1 MKIIGKSHIKT
12 KIQSG
17 ERLRVLFINDVGFQY
32 GAGIAHLRQIQSF
45 LLLGHDVMGLC
56 WMRGLEDSIPFIPN
70 NARGHWA
77 GMRQLPEVHP
87 GNGYSEADI
96 IRSIVQEVILVQPE
110 IIIVGNLHGAKWPLE
125 LLITLRELDSVVVAY
140 MHDCHL
146 ISGRCAYPGDCG
158 LYEVGCNEKCPS
170 ANEYPL
176 LAPHKIHNQWKLR
189 REIFCGP
196 KGVPIATNS
205 HWLLGIVHQAFKNIR
220 YAEVVYLG
228 LDDQLFSPID
238 QTLVRQLLGLP
249 DDAFVIL
256 SGSVHVHERRK
267 GGHIFKEV
275 VEILNKEDVVFLV
288 FGEESLGL
296 EGVRA
301 TGLLRDYRKMPLLF
315 SAADLFLGMALEEA
329 FGQTLCE
336 SSACGL
342 PIAAFNVG
350 GISEIARNNINARLV
365 NEISVSGLTDEIEF
379 FMRNPKEREAFG
391 RAGRE
396 IIESEFTLERQGER
410 WMEYLAKVAS
420 L

>member
-1 MKIIGKSHIKT
+1 MRKSDIKA

-17 ERLRVLFINDVGFQY
+17 ERLKVIFINDVGFQY

-56 WMRGLEDSIPFIPN
+56 WVRGPESTIPFIPN

-77 GMRQLPEVHP
+77 GMHQLPVIHP
-87 GNGYSEADI
+87 DSGYCEADI
-96 IRSIVQEVILVQPE
+96 IHSIVQKVIFFQPE

-125 LLITLRELDSVVVAY
+125 LLIILRELDSLVVVY
-140 MHDCHL
+140 MHDCYV
-146 ISGRCAYPGDCG
+146 ISGRCAYPGNCR
-158 LYEVGCNEKCPS
+158 LYEVGCNEKCPTPD
-170 ANEYPL
+170 EYPPL
-176 LAPHKIHNQWKLR
+176 TPNKIHNQWKLR

-205 HWLLGIVHQAFKNIR
+205 RWLLEIVHRALDNIH
-220 YAEVVYLG
+220 YADVVYLG

-238 QTLVRQLLGLP
+238 RTLVRRLLGVP

-256 SGSVHVHERRK
+256 SGSVNVLEPRK

-275 VEILNKEDVVFLV
+275 VEFLNKEDVVFLV

-315 SAADLFLGMALEEA
+315 SAADLFLGMAREEA
-329 FGQTLCE
+329 FGQTICE

-342 PIAAFNVG
+342 PVVAFNVG
-350 GISEIARNNINARLV
+350 GIPEIARNNINARLV
-365 NEISVSGLTDEIEF
+365 NKISVSGLLDEINF

-391 RAGRE
+391 RAGRK
-396 IIESEFTLERQGER
+396 IIESEFSLERQGER
-410 WMEYLAKVAS
+410 WMKFLANVAS